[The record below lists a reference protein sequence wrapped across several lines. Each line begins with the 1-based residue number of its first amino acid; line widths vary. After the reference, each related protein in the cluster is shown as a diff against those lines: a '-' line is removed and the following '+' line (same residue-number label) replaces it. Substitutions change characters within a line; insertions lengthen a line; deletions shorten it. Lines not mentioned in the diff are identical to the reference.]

1 MLKNGSDNM
10 NTILNLILPTGGLLV
25 DMSFDELMKLKKR
38 GYFHIPESKIINVEK
53 GVYPIIH
60 VPDNVIIYE
69 LDKKEY
75 EKQEKLRELE
85 ELQFQ
90 QKLEQQKQQQELE
103 RKVREENGNE

>member
-1 MLKNGSDNM
+1 
-10 NTILNLILPTGGLLV
+10 
-25 DMSFDELMKLKKR
+25 MKLKKR

-53 GVYPIIH
+53 GVYPVVH
-60 VPDNVIIYE
+60 VPDNVVIYE

-75 EKQEKLRELE
+75 EKQEQLKKLE

-103 RKVREENGNE
+103 RKVMEGKENE

>member
-1 MLKNGSDNM
+1 MD
-10 NTILNLILPTGGLLV
+10 TILNLILPTGGLLV
-25 DMSFDELMKLKKR
+25 DMSFNELMRLHKK

-60 VPDNVIIYE
+60 VPDNVVIYE

-75 EKQEKLRELE
+75 EKQEQLKKLE

-90 QKLEQQKQQQELE
+90 QRLEQQKQQQELE
-103 RKVREENGNE
+103 RKVREENGNERV

>member
-1 MLKNGSDNM
+1 MD
-10 NTILNLILPTGGLLV
+10 TILNLILPTGGLLV

-53 GVYPIIH
+53 GVYPVIH

-90 QKLEQQKQQQELE
+90 QKLAQQQEQQELE

>member
-1 MLKNGSDNM
+1 MD
-10 NTILNLILPTGGLLV
+10 TILNLILPTGGLLV

-38 GYFHIPESKIINVEK
+38 GYFHIPESKIINIEK
-53 GVYPIIH
+53 GVYPVIH

-90 QKLEQQKQQQELE
+90 QKLEQQRQQQELE
-103 RKVREENGNE
+103 RKVMEENENE

>member
-1 MLKNGSDNM
+1 MD
-10 NTILNLILPTGGLLV
+10 TILNLILPTGGLLV

-60 VPDNVIIYE
+60 VPDNVVIYE

-75 EKQEKLRELE
+75 EKQEQLRKLE

-90 QKLEQQKQQQELE
+90 QKLAQQQEQQELE
-103 RKVREENGNE
+103 RKVREENENE

>member
-1 MLKNGSDNM
+1 MD
-10 NTILNLILPTGGLLV
+10 TILNLILPTGGLLV

-38 GYFHIPESKIINVEK
+38 GYFHIPESKIVNVEK
-53 GVYPIIH
+53 GVYPVIH

-75 EKQEKLRELE
+75 EKQEQLRKLE

-90 QKLEQQKQQQELE
+90 QKLAQQQEQQELE
-103 RKVREENGNE
+103 RKVMEGNEK

>member
-1 MLKNGSDNM
+1 MK
-10 NTILNLILPTGGLLV
+10 TILNLILPTGGLLV

-53 GVYPIIH
+53 GVYPVIH

-90 QKLEQQKQQQELE
+90 QKLAQQRQQQELE
-103 RKVREENGNE
+103 RKVREENESE